1 MMIYKTYWFD
11 GDEDGDSVEDMVK
24 VYEGSDEAEAM
35 RIAER
40 YEDRGRQVEVWEG
53 EPGDD
58 TTDAL
63 IYP

>member
-11 GDEDGDSVEDMVK
+11 GDQTTDMVK
-24 VYEGSDEAEAM
+24 VYEGDCEAEAM

-40 YEDRGRQVEVWEG
+40 HENRGRQVEVWEG

-58 TTDAL
+58 TTDTL
-63 IYP
+63 IYPQ